1 MNQRVTFLTNLLGHG
16 GAGTQIDRV
25 SRGLAARGWD
35 VAVLTLRP
43 NERPVDNLQAAGVT
57 VDCLYLDNHIRYLLG
72 LFTGSSA
79 LRSRA
84 PGALV
89 AFLFQP
95 DLLAR
100 VLGHGHGFEALISGL
115 RNENIGG
122 RWRERILKALDS
134 RTNIVMSNARRV
146 ADAFERDDRIS
157 TRPISV
163 VPNAVDLDRLHA
175 SRECT
180 RQQMRT
186 ALGFSDKSFVW
197 ISVGQ
202 ERPQKNYPGLIEA
215 FARIHD
221 IESHLVIVGSG
232 HSATDLDPIIQGL
245 GLGDRV
251 HRLGPRTDVPDL
263 LGAAD
268 GFALASDHEGSS
280 NALIEAAALGL
291 PCIATDVGGARDV
304 VTEGRSGF
312 LVAAGD
318 VPGLADAMA
327 RLAALDLTERGRMGD
342 AARADAVARF
352 GMANVLDE
360 WEDLLYRVLER

>member
-35 VAVLTLRP
+35 VAVLTLGP
-43 NERPVDNLQAAGVT
+43 NQRPVDELKTSGVKI
-57 VDCLYLDNHIRYLLG
+57 DCLYLDSHLRYLVG
-72 LFTGSSA
+72 LLTGSSA

-84 PGALV
+84 PGALI

-100 VLGHGHGFEALISGL
+100 VLGHGHGFEAIVSGL

-122 RWRERILKALDS
+122 RWRERILKFLDG
-134 RTNIVMSNARRV
+134 RTDVVMTNARRV
-146 ADAFERDDRIS
+146 ADEFERDNRIS
-157 TRPISV
+157 ARPISV
-163 VPNAVDLDRLHA
+163 VPNAVDLDLLHA
-175 SRECT
+175 SRQYS
-180 RQQMRT
+180 RRDMRA
-186 ALGFSDKSFVW
+186 ALGLSDKCFVW
-197 ISVGQ
+197 IAVGQ

-215 FARIHD
+215 FAQVHD
-221 IESHLVIVGSG
+221 MESHLVIVGGS
-232 HSATDLDPIIQGL
+232 HAATDLEPLIHRFDLSG
-245 GLGDRV
+245 RV
-251 HRLGPRTDVPDL
+251 HRLGARTDVPDL

-268 GFALASDHEGSS
+268 GFVLASDHEGSS

-304 VTEGRSGF
+304 LTEGRSGF

-318 VPGLADAMA
+318 VPGLAEAMTH
-327 RLAALDLTERGRMGD
+327 LTALDVAERCRMGNV
-342 AARADAVARF
+342 ARADAVARF
-352 GMANVLDE
+352 GMVNVLDE
-360 WEDLLYRVLER
+360 WEDLLHRVLER